1 MRSGYMILA
10 MNSINNYVSKTAI
23 NHNIEYAYDYD
34 KLQALYAKTRRFIK
48 NLFEAKGINITY
60 YGKYLKNKDYG
71 YSINETVENILKPY
85 IIDNHFP
92 GKQEIEE
99 RLNKNDLELELFVEE
114 FISENFDYEARKKML
129 EDLTE
134 QKLQSLFNSAKGIS
148 PNEILMSD
156 VEKLFN
162 DFKNLHDEPTKP
174 VLFFCG
180 LSQKTT
186 TILKFLI
193 LKEQLDKLLERIEL
207 TNKSLEIIKSM

>member
-1 MRSGYMILA
+1 MILA

>member
-1 MRSGYMILA
+1 MILA

-48 NLFEAKGINITY
+48 NLFEAKVINITY

>member
-1 MRSGYMILA
+1 
-10 MNSINNYVSKTAI
+10 
-23 NHNIEYAYDYD
+23 
-34 KLQALYAKTRRFIK
+34 
-48 NLFEAKGINITY
+48 
-60 YGKYLKNKDYG
+60 
-71 YSINETVENILKPY
+71 
-85 IIDNHFP
+85 
-92 GKQEIEE
+92 
-99 RLNKNDLELELFVEE
+99 
-114 FISENFDYEARKKML
+114 ML

>member
-1 MRSGYMILA
+1 MILA

-114 FISENFDYEARKKML
+114 FISENFDYEARKEML
-129 EDLTE
+129 DDLTE